1 MSIPS
6 PKLPMD
12 HPDRAL
18 SCEEAMEARFDELI
32 ETGDVTAV
40 FFEALAAGWEER
52 EVRLG
57 LRVLLTARGVGGL
70 DIEP

>member
-1 MSIPS
+1 MVVIAS
-6 PKLPMD
+6 PKLLSD
-12 HPDRAL
+12 QDRELA
-18 SCEEAMEARFDELI
+18 CKQAIEERFNELI

-57 LRVLLTARGVGGL
+57 LRALLTARGVSGI
-70 DIEP
+70 DI